1 MNSMKAL
8 YNLDAREI
16 WIKGDITEKNY
27 DDNVKCENKPSWA
40 DFIAE
45 RDRLDAL
52 DVSNAYK
59 ENRKAE
65 YPTIEDCIHAL
76 LDGGATL
83 TDLQAER
90 QAIKDKY
97 PKP

>member
-8 YNLDAREI
+8 YNLDARDI
-16 WIKGDITEKNY
+16 WIKGDITEDNY

-59 ENRKAE
+59 ENRKSE

-76 LDGGATL
+76 LDGGDTL
-83 TDLQAER
+83 TNLQAER

>member
-8 YNLDAREI
+8 YNLDARNI
-16 WIKGDITEKNY
+16 WIKGDITEENY

-59 ENRKAE
+59 ENRKSE

-76 LDGGATL
+76 LDGGDTL
-83 TDLQAER
+83 TNLQAER

>member
-16 WIKGDITEKNY
+16 WIKGDITEDNY

-45 RDRLDAL
+45 RDRLDAV
-52 DVSNAYK
+52 DVSNEYK
-59 ENRKAE
+59 DNRKAE
-65 YPTIEDCIHAL
+65 YPTLENCIHAL
-76 LDGGATL
+76 LDGGSTL

>member
-8 YNLDAREI
+8 YNLDARAI
-16 WIKGDITEKNY
+16 WIKGDITEDNY

-59 ENRKAE
+59 ENRKSE

-76 LDGGATL
+76 LDGGDTL
-83 TDLQAER
+83 TNLQAER